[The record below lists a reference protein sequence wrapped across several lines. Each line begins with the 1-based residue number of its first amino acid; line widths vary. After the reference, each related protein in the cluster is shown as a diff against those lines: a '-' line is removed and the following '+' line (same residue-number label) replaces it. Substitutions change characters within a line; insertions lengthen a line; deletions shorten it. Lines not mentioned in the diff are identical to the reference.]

1 MGEKRLIAN
10 NNFVIESAIESKKIA
25 FTVYRDLKIFCWSN
39 TFISSDG
46 TIMYNYNIESM
57 NKKMALAESNFINAT
72 RYLEELLN
80 TNRERTEE

>member
-10 NNFVIESAIESKKIA
+10 NNFVIESAIES
-25 FTVYRDLKIFCWSN
+25 
-39 TFISSDG
+39 FISSDG

-80 TNRERTEE
+80 TNKERTEE